1 MAAIESW
8 YHISW
13 NRHSWCIGFFASPS
27 RDPRKSDMELH
38 QRSRS
43 KLDLTAVIES
53 PYRISR
59 FRHSCCL
66 VFYSSW
72 CRDPWNS
79 DMVSICWCHTWIDT
93 CWILPRVTLIHDL
106 HVLEMLNQSDT
117 CHCLIVPRVPS
128 WRGLLSWVGFKFSRD
143 FTHRDFG
150 VPDVNKFWHVQ
161 LSIPET
167 PSRTRIND
175 PDQSLIWRL
184 RFHRDFSYCYYA
196 LFSFHFKY
204 RAGSPRSNS
213 GQTLCLDMTIEIC
226 LPLQRSE
233 ILLLK
238 RFFSNF
244 LSFAAFDHSLPS
256 IIHCFRSFTSLN
268 LSSVCLSI
276 TNLLF
281 SCHLHCCHQWQAFA
295 VC

>member
-1 MAAIESW
+1 MVQIWSS
-8 YHISW
+8 IQRLRL
-13 NRHSWCIGFFASPS
+13 NRKFA
-27 RDPRKSDMELH
+27 
-38 QRSRS
+38 
-43 KLDLTAVIES
+43 
-53 PYRISR
+53 Y
-59 FRHSCCL
+59 
-66 VFYSSW
+66 
-72 CRDPWNS
+72 
-79 DMVSICWCHTWIDT
+79 
-93 CWILPRVTLIHDL
+93 
-106 HVLEMLNQSDT
+106 
-117 CHCLIVPRVPS
+117 
-128 WRGLLSWVGFKFSRD
+128 
-143 FTHRDFG
+143 RDFG
-150 VPDVNKFWHVQ
+150 VPVVLFIWHLQ
-161 LSIPET
+161 HAIPKT
-167 PSRTRIND
+167 LTLTGING

-184 RFHRDFSYCYYA
+184 IFHRDFSYCDCTR
-196 LFSFHFKY
+196 FSFYFKD

-213 GQTLCLDMTIEIC
+213 GRTLCLDMTIEIC
-226 LPLQRSE
+226 IPLQRSE